1 MSQDPAELQAM
12 AAKHL
17 ELAKAVSDPKD
28 RDAGTRLAV
37 ECHKAATRL
46 ALKPESKNPE
56 PFVDPPLDH

>member
-1 MSQDPAELQAM
+1 M

-28 RDAGTRLAV
+28 RDANTRLAV

-46 ALKPESKNPE
+46 ALEPESKNPE